1 MSDGP
6 QASFAQH
13 SAHRPRKIL
22 LLSLTVISLAVLG
35 FVFVR
40 NLIDFPVYYAAG
52 RSLISGRSDLYSPDF
67 AAGRVM
73 DYRYPPFFLV
83 AFAPLWLMPY
93 AAAAYI
99 WYVLEVL
106 QIIGSVAIPRRV
118 IRPARLTW
126 KVALV
131 AGLSVA
137 QYFVMT
143 LHYGNAHLLAVFLLF
158 VAFYFAFKG
167 KSLLA
172 ALAMSLAITIK
183 LTPVL
188 LLPYF
193 ALKGKARFLVLTGA
207 LLIAINLAPAA
218 YFGFDQNVELLKGW
232 YGHVVAEQEFHEANG
247 PINLSLKGQL
257 RRYFT
262 RVDYSQRVDGDVRYP
277 AINVASL
284 SARLTDAAW
293 MIIAA
298 MVFASALA
306 VVWKTSQGRTGESA
320 AGEAESEQESDG
332 MVERAALEF
341 GLMIC
346 VGLLIGPLTSK
357 IYFIALLW
365 PVTCL
370 TAFAMPGSTSAARLA
385 RRAVLVIAAVNCVLP
400 LLPGRSVQRLLLV
413 LGADFYVNCLLLAA
427 LTYALV
433 ASRRTVPPRQ
443 SAERRMRAPSAAK
456 TP

>member
-13 SAHRPRKIL
+13 SAHRPRRIL
-22 LLSLTVISLAVLG
+22 LLSLTAIAIAVLG
-35 FVFVR
+35 FVFVS

-83 AFAPLWLMPY
+83 AFAPLWLMSY
-93 AAAAYI
+93 AVAAYI
-99 WYVLEVL
+99 WYLLEVF
-106 QIIGSVAIPRRV
+106 QIIGSVTILRRV

-131 AGLSVA
+131 TALSVA
-137 QYFVMT
+137 QYYVMT

-158 VAFYFAFKG
+158 AAFYFAFKE
-167 KSLLA
+167 KNLVA
-172 ALAMSLAITIK
+172 AFAMSLAVTIK

-193 ALKGKARFLVLTGA
+193 ALKKKSSFLVLTGA

-218 YFGFDQNVELLKGW
+218 YFGFNQNVELLKSW
-232 YGHVVAEQEFHEANG
+232 YGHVVGEQEFHEANG

-262 RVDYSQRVDGDVRYP
+262 RVDYSKRVDGDVQYP
-277 AINVASL
+277 AVNVASL
-284 SARLTDAAW
+284 SARQTDAAW
-293 MIIAA
+293 MIISA
-298 MVFASALA
+298 MLFASALG
-306 VVWKTSQGRTGESA
+306 VVWKTSQTGSGESDA
-320 AGEAESEQESDG
+320 RKTESEQARDG
-332 MVERAALEF
+332 LVERAALEF
-341 GLMIC
+341 GFMIC

-365 PVTCL
+365 PMASL
-370 TAFAMPGSTSAARLA
+370 TAFAMPRSTPSARFAFRV
-385 RRAVLVIAAVNCVLP
+385 VLVIAAVNSVLR

-433 ASRRTVPPRQ
+433 ASRRTAPRQ
-443 SAERRMRAPSAAK
+443 SAEPQMRAPSATR